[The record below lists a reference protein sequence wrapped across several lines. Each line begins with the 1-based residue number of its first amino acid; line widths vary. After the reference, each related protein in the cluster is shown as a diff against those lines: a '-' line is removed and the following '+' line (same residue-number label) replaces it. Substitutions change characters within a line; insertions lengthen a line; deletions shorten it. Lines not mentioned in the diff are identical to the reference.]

1 MTAATVTTTQA
12 AGRAPADSD
21 DHARSAQS
29 RALKIIGSVI
39 APTTVLTALLFYFG
53 RWHAYWYFDYFGVNF
68 TVMGLTT
75 QDYLVR
81 AADGLVLPLTVAG
94 AAGLASVW
102 GYRLLRDR
110 LSDQAW
116 LAVIGVATPLSLGV
130 GLILLGF
137 AVVAAADPAA
147 FYDYPAA
154 PGLSLAIGVLLV
166 SVAERARRSRSRTSS
181 ATPARQEVS
190 GLAVAEW
197 VAAFLLVSVG
207 LFWAVN
213 DYSGSVGVGRALETE
228 ASLPQLSNV
237 LVYSKQSL
245 NLQAPGVRQVACGI
259 SDAAFGFR
267 YDGLKLVVEL
277 GNQYFLLPA
286 DWNAADRVAMVIPR
300 SDTLRLEFIP
310 AGSVP
315 SATC

>member
-12 AGRAPADSD
+12 AHRAQADPD

-29 RALKIIGSVI
+29 RALKVIGSVI

-53 RWHAYWYFDYFGVNF
+53 RLHATWFFDYFGVNF

-75 QDYLVR
+75 QDYLIR
-81 AADGLVLPLTVAG
+81 AADGLFIPLAVAAG
-94 AAGLASVW
+94 AGLLFMS
-102 GYRLLRDR
+102 GYQLLRDR

-116 LAVIGVATPLSLGV
+116 QAVIRVAIPLSLGV
-130 GLILLGF
+130 GLILIGF
-137 AVVAAADPAA
+137 ALVVVSDPPA
-147 FYDYPAA
+147 FYDYPAV

-166 SVAERARRSRSRTSS
+166 SAAERARRSRARGSS
-181 ATPARQEVS
+181 QRARHHELS

-197 VAAFLLVSVG
+197 GAAFLLVSAG
-207 LFWAVN
+207 MFWAVN
-213 DYSGSVGVGRALETE
+213 DYSGSVGVARALEVE
-228 ASLPQLSNV
+228 ASLAQQPNV

-245 NLQAPGVRQVACGI
+245 NLQAPGVRQVACGTPE
-259 SDAAFGFR
+259 AAFGFR
-267 YDGLKLVVEL
+267 YDGLKLVLEV

-286 DWNAADRVAMVIPR
+286 DWSAADRVAIVIPR
-300 SDTLRLEFIP
+300 SDALRLEFRP
-310 AGSVP
+310 AGNAP